1 MMKRRDFI
9 TLLGGAVAAWPLAAR
24 AQQKSGPSDIVRRI
38 GYLAPSLSPEASRLI
53 DAFRQGLHDL
63 GYVEGQNI
71 VLELRSAEGRPD
83 RFPALAAELVALK
96 LDVIV
101 AGATPAVPALKQATQ
116 TIPIVFPLHTD
127 PVGAGIVASLARPGG
142 NATGLSHFSQ
152 DLAGKRVQLLKE
164 VVPGM
169 SRIAVLW
176 ISPNAAAQIQLKAV
190 DAAARALGI
199 SVQVVESQGA
209 EGLESAF
216 QTATTGRCDALLA
229 FDDPYIFILRKRV
242 VELAAKSQ
250 LPAMYGQREVAVDG
264 GLMAYGPNAEDMF
277 RRAAT
282 YVAKIL
288 EGAKPA
294 DLPVQQPT
302 RFDLVIN
309 LKTAKALG
317 VTISDNLLALADEVI
332 E

>member
-1 MMKRRDFI
+1 M
-9 TLLGGAVAAWPLAAR
+9 
-24 AQQKSGPSDIVRRI
+24 
-38 GYLAPSLSPEASRLI
+38 
-53 DAFRQGLHDL
+53 
-63 GYVEGQNI
+63 EGQNI

-83 RFPALAAELVALK
+83 RFPALAAEVVALK
-96 LDVIV
+96 VDVIV
-101 AGATPAVPALKQATQ
+101 AGATPAVLALKQATQ

-152 DLAGKRVQLLKE
+152 DLAGKRLQLLKE
-164 VVPGM
+164 VVPRV

-190 DAAARALGI
+190 DAAARALGL

-216 QTATTGRCDALLA
+216 QTATTEPCDAMLVI
-229 FDDPYIFILRKRV
+229 DDPFIFILRKRI

-250 LPAMYGQREVAVDG
+250 LPAMYGSREMAVDG
-264 GLMAYGPNAEDMF
+264 GLMAYGTNAEDMF
-277 RRAAT
+277 RRAGT

-302 RFDLVIN
+302 RFELVIN

-317 VTISDNLLALADEVI
+317 ITVPTTLVAQATEVI

>member
-1 MMKRRDFI
+1 MRRRDFI
-9 TLLGGAVAAWPLAAR
+9 TLIGTTVAAWPIATR

-101 AGATPAVPALKQATQ
+101 AGATPAVSALKQATQ
-116 TIPIVFPLHTD
+116 TIHTD
-127 PVGAGIVASLARPGG
+127 PVGAGIVASLARLGG

-164 VVPGM
+164 IVPRM

-190 DAAARALGI
+190 DPAARALGI

-229 FDDPYIFILRKRV
+229 FDDPFLFILRKRV

-250 LPAMYGQREVAVDG
+250 LPAMYGQREIAVDG

-317 VTISDNLLALADEVI
+317 ITVPTTLVAQATEVI

>member
-1 MMKRRDFI
+1 MRRREFI
-9 TLLGGAVAAWPLAAR
+9 ALVGTSMAAWPLATH
-24 AQQKSGPSDIVRRI
+24 AQQKSTPSGIVPRI
-38 GYLAPSLSPEASRLI
+38 GYLAPSLSPEASRLVE
-53 DAFRQGLHDL
+53 AFRQGLHDI

-71 VLELRSAEGRPD
+71 VLELRSAESKPD

-96 LDVIV
+96 VDVIV
-101 AGATPAVPALKQATQ
+101 AGATPTVLVLKQTTQ
-116 TIPIVFPLHTD
+116 TIPIVFPVHTD

-142 NATGLSHFSQ
+142 NATGLSYFSQ
-152 DLAGKRVQLLKE
+152 DLTGKRLQILKE
-164 VVPGM
+164 VIPGL

-176 ISPNAAAQIQLKAV
+176 ISPNAAALVQLKEV
-190 DAAARALGI
+190 DATARTLGI
-199 SVQVVESQGA
+199 SVQVVESRGA

-216 QTATTGRCDALLA
+216 QTATTGPCDALLVI
-229 FDDPYIFILRKRV
+229 DDPFSFILRKRI

-250 LPAMYGQREVAVDG
+250 LPTMAGPREFAVDG
-264 GLMAYGPNAEDMF
+264 GLMAYGANIEDIF

-317 VTISDNLLALADEVI
+317 VAVPTTLVAQATEVI

>member
-1 MMKRRDFI
+1 MRRRDFI
-9 TLLGGAVAAWPLAAR
+9 TLIGTTVAAWPIATR

-101 AGATPAVPALKQATQ
+101 AGATPAVLVLKQATQ

-152 DLAGKRVQLLKE
+152 DLAGKRVQFLKE

-190 DAAARALGI
+190 DAAARALGL
-199 SVQVVESQGA
+199 SVQVVESHGA

-264 GLMAYGPNAEDMF
+264 GLVAYGPNAEDMF

-317 VTISDNLLALADEVI
+317 ITVPTTLVAQATEVI

>member
-1 MMKRRDFI
+1 MRRRNFI
-9 TLLGGAVAAWPLAAR
+9 TLIGSTVAAWPIATH

-38 GYLAPSLSPEASRLI
+38 GYLAPSLNPEPSRLI
-53 DAFRQGLHDL
+53 EAFRQGLHDL

-71 VLELRSAEGRPD
+71 ILELRSAEGRPD

-101 AGATPAVPALKQATQ
+101 AGATPAVPVLKQATQ
-116 TIPIVFPLHTD
+116 TIPIVFPVHTD
-127 PVGAGIVASLARPGG
+127 PVGAGIVATLARPGG

-152 DLAGKRVQLLKE
+152 DLAGKRLQLLKE
-164 VVPGM
+164 VVPRV

-176 ISPNAAAQIQLKAV
+176 ISPNALALVQLKAF
-190 DAAARALGI
+190 DAAAQALGV
-199 SVQVVESQGA
+199 SGQVVESEGA

-216 QTATTGRCDALLA
+216 QTATTEPCDAMLVI
-229 FDDPYIFILRKRV
+229 DDPFIFILRKRI

-250 LPAMYGQREVAVDG
+250 LPAMYGSREMAVDG
-264 GLMAYGPNAEDMF
+264 GLMAYGPNIEDMF

-309 LKTAKALG
+309 LKTAKTLG
-317 VTISDNLLALADEVI
+317 LTLPPAVLAQANEVI

>member
-1 MMKRRDFI
+1 MRRRDFI
-9 TLLGGAVAAWPLAAR
+9 TLIGTTVAAWPIATR

-101 AGATPAVPALKQATQ
+101 AGATPAVSALKQATQ
-116 TIPIVFPLHTD
+116 TIHTD
-127 PVGAGIVASLARPGG
+127 PVGAGIVASLARLGG

-164 VVPGM
+164 IVPRM

-190 DAAARALGI
+190 DPAARALGI

-229 FDDPYIFILRKRV
+229 FDDPFLFILRKRV

-317 VTISDNLLALADEVI
+317 ITVPTTLVAQATEVI